1 MAAGWR
7 RSATRWRPGAFF
19 LQSLPMRTAPPLL
32 VACALLASCSRP
44 TAAPAATASAQAG
57 AITAEALHALF
68 AEEWDYA
75 MKEAPV
81 YASRIGDRRF
91 DDRWPDVSPAASE
104 RRASHD
110 RAVLARLRAIDPR
123 GLLAQDRLSFALF
136 LRERESIVEGLPF
149 RLGHLAIDQTG
160 GIQSADE
167 LSSELPFRDTHDYDA
182 WIARLRALPDYV
194 QQTTDLLREG
204 VRERIVH
211 PRVVME
217 RVPAQI
223 AKQIVDDPTTS
234 PFFAPLLRMPASI
247 PAADRDR
254 LTRES
259 RAAIAGGVVPA
270 YRRFQDFF
278 VREYLPACF
287 PAIGAWQLPR
297 GDEAYAYLVRMHT
310 TTAIRPQEAHDLGL
324 REVARIRGEMLSV
337 MQRTGFRG
345 SLQDFFVWL
354 RSDPQFFYGDRNALL
369 EAYQAT
375 AKRIDPTL
383 VRVFR
388 TLPRTPYGVLPIPD
402 AIAPDTTT
410 AYYGEPSSDGTRA
423 GTFYV
428 NLYRPESRP
437 RWEMM
442 ALAMHESVPGHH
454 LQIALASEQEGLPEF
469 RRHAGWTAFV
479 EGWGLYAESL
489 GDELGLYDD
498 PYAKFGQLTY
508 EMWRAVRLV
517 VDTGIHTRHWNRQRA
532 IDYFLE
538 NTPKTVLD
546 VTNEID
552 RYIVWP
558 GQALAYKVGQ
568 LEIRRLRDAARAA
581 LGDRFDIRDFHDV
594 VLHDGAMPL
603 DVLAQQVD
611 AWMASRKTPR

>member
-1 MAAGWR
+1 MRAA
-7 RSATRWRPGAFF
+7 S
-19 LQSLPMRTAPPLL
+19 PLL
-32 VACALLASCSRP
+32 LACALTASCAPSTIAP
-44 TAAPAATASAQAG
+44 PAAPSAPAR
-57 AITAEALHALF
+57 AITPEALHALF

-75 MKEAPV
+75 MKEAPA

-91 DDRWPDVSPAASE
+91 DDRWPDVSPAANE
-104 RRASHD
+104 RRAAHD
-110 RAVLARLRAIDPR
+110 REVLGRLRVIDPR
-123 GLLAQDRLSFALF
+123 ALPAQDRVSFALF
-136 LRERESIVEGLPF
+136 LRERESTVEGLTF
-149 RLGHLAIDQTG
+149 RLGHLAVDQAG

-167 LSSELPFRDTHDYDA
+167 LSDELPFRDAHDYSA
-182 WIARLRALPDYV
+182 WIARLRALPAYV
-194 QQTTDLLREG
+194 AQTTELLREG
-204 VRERIVH
+204 VKERIVH

-223 AKQIVDDPTTS
+223 AKQIVDDPEKS
-234 PFFAPLLRMPASI
+234 PFFAPFRRMPASI
-247 PAADRDR
+247 LAADRER
-254 LTRES
+254 LTREA

-278 VREYLPACF
+278 AGEYLPACF
-287 PAIGAWQLPR
+287 PAVGAWQLPR
-297 GDEAYAYLVRMHT
+297 GDEAYAYLARMHT
-310 TTAIRPQEAHDLGL
+310 TTPIRPQEAHDLGL
-324 REVARIRGEMLSV
+324 REVARIRGEMLGV
-337 MQRTGFRG
+337 MQQVGFKG
-345 SLQDFFVWL
+345 QLPEFFAWL
-354 RSDPQFFYGDRNALL
+354 RSDPQFFYGDRAALL
-369 EAYQAT
+369 EAYRAT
-375 AKRIDPTL
+375 AKRIDPAL
-383 VRVFR
+383 VRMFR
-388 TLPRTPYGVLPIPD
+388 TLPRTPYGVEPIPD

-410 AYYGEPSSDGTRA
+410 AYYGEPSEDGTRA

-428 NLYRPESRP
+428 NLYRPEARP
-437 RWEMM
+437 KWEMM

-454 LQIALASEQEGLPEF
+454 LQIALAGEQQGLPEF

-489 GDELGLYDD
+489 GDEMGLYDD

-517 VDTGIHTRHWNRQRA
+517 VDTGIHAMHWERQRA

-546 VTNEID
+546 VTNEVD

-568 LEIRRLRDAARAA
+568 LEIRRLREEARVA

-594 VLHDGAMPL
+594 VLHDGAIPL
-603 DVLAQQVD
+603 DVLATEV
-611 AWMASRKTPR
+611 ASWIASRKAAAK